1 MRNIIQ
7 DILVNIS
14 LFSAA
19 WIIGRKLP
27 RRSWFWLRTAVS
39 FAGFC
44 VLRQLY
50 FNGFVPLFTRQNQLF
65 ANILGYATLLG
76 LTAVAVAVCFDS
88 DFWAAL
94 FCGGTSYCV
103 QHICQRTYRVFAK
116 FVLKDAPEH
125 LHILCFLGVIVCYM
139 LLLYLFVR
147 KLPVDR
153 ILVNNKGVLVA
164 TLIIIASTSVL
175 DLTFFR
181 AVWEGGDL
189 LWMCIYVSSIMMSL
203 LILALQFNMAASRKK
218 DIELDTIKDILEQER
233 SQYYFEKTMI
243 DMVNIKC
250 HDLKH
255 QIAALDQSAQRKLEE
270 DLSAVVEAYD
280 SNFKTGNVALDV
292 VLTRKNFDC
301 KGRGISLTC
310 VAKGECLD
318 FMSELDIYSLFGNIL
333 DNAIE
338 ATDKLEDPERRVI
351 NLTVFQEG
359 YFVRIHEENYFGG
372 ALTFS
377 GGLPETTKKDTAY
390 HGIGLKSIKMLAQ
403 KYDGSLK
410 IDTVDGRFV
419 LDIMFS
425 V

>member
-1 MRNIIQ
+1 MRSVIQ

-19 WIIGRKLP
+19 WIIGRRLP
-27 RRSWFWLRTAVS
+27 RRKLFWLRTAVC
-39 FAGFC
+39 FAVFC
-44 VLRQLY
+44 VLRQLF
-50 FNGFVPLFTRQNQLF
+50 FNGLVPLLDPTYK
-65 ANILGYATLLG
+65 ILWSTCGYAGLLG
-76 LTAVAVAVCFDS
+76 MTTVSVMLCFDS

-103 QHICQRTYRVFAK
+103 QHICQRTYRIFAK
-116 FVLKDAPEH
+116 FVLKGAPEY
-125 LHILCFLGVIVCYM
+125 LHILSFLGLLIFYM
-139 LLLYLFVR
+139 LLLYIFVK
-147 KLPVDR
+147 KLPIDR
-153 ILVNNKGVLVA
+153 IVVSNRGVLVA
-164 TLIIIASTSVL
+164 TLVIIASTSVL

-181 AVWEGGDL
+181 AMREGGL
-189 LWMCIYVSSIMMSL
+189 LLRVCIYISTIMMSA
-203 LILALQFNMAASRKK
+203 LILALQFNMASSRKK
-218 DIELDTIKDILEQER
+218 DIELDTIKDLLEQER

-255 QIAALDQSAQRKLEE
+255 QIAALDQSAQKKLEE
-270 DLSAVVEAYD
+270 DLSQVVEAYD

-390 HGIGLKSIKMLAQ
+390 HGIGLKSIRMLAQ

-410 IDTVDGRFV
+410 IDTVDGRFI